1 MHFRGARR
9 VGNMYACVFRDAR
22 AKDLA
27 MLTPST
33 PVATPNSFDSTN
45 TAKAATVEA
54 SARAAFRA
62 QLQAATDNETKVA
75 KDTATAAAATA
86 AAAQQSV
93 VDVPDPMSNL
103 STVAIAG
110 AMNSLPAALNM
121 MRNIAMASASGTLT
135 DADRQVLQTE
145 YAQLTAKVVSTVGS
159 VSADARA
166 QSSTSQDKEREDNA
180 ENTWRQDGDDRRSTL
195 TQTVE
200 MPQQTVQYQ
209 PVERTVTTQKQTLV
223 PDGHGPQKDPQ
234 VDFRTHELHVGTDSY
249 EPVSVRQ
256 SMTHP
261 TTPATFGRVETHA
274 ETQHTFIAQAA
285 QITQFVQVAQ
295 TEHVAPVVAVA

>member
-1 MHFRGARR
+1 LQ
-9 VGNMYACVFRDAR
+9 DAR

-54 SARAAFRA
+54 SARAAFRT

-86 AAAQQSV
+86 AAAQQSNIE
-93 VDVPDPMSNL
+93 VPDPMSNL

-145 YAQLTAKVVSTVGS
+145 YAQLTARVVSTVGS

-166 QSSTSQDKEREDNA
+166 QSSAAHDKEREDNA
-180 ENTWRQDGDDRRSTL
+180 ENTFREDSDDRRSTL

-200 MPQQTVQYQ
+200 MPKQTVQYQ
-209 PVERTVTTQKQTLV
+209 SVERTVTTQKQTLV

-274 ETQHTFIAQAA
+274 ETQHTFVAQAA

-295 TEHVAPVVAVA
+295 TEHVAPLVAVA

>member
-33 PVATPNSFDSTN
+33 PVATPNSTD
-45 TAKAATVEA
+45 AKAATVEA

-62 QLQAATDNETKVA
+62 QLQAATANETKVA
-75 KDTATAAAATA
+75 NDTATAAAATA
-86 AAAQQSV
+86 AATQQSAV
-93 VDVPDPMSNL
+93 EVPDPMSNL

-110 AMNSLPAALNM
+110 AMNSLPLALNM

-135 DADRQVLQTE
+135 DADRLTLQTE
-145 YAQLTAKVVSTVGS
+145 YAQLSAKVVSTVGS
-159 VSADARA
+159 VSADAQA
-166 QSSTSQDKEREDNA
+166 QSSTAHDDKREDDA
-180 ENTWRQDGDDRRSTL
+180 ENARREDSDDRRTTL

-200 MPQQTVQYQ
+200 MPKQTVQYE
-209 PVERTVTTQKQTLV
+209 PVERSVTTQKQTLV

-249 EPVSVRQ
+249 EPASVRQ

-261 TTPATFGRVETHA
+261 TTPETFGRVETHA
-274 ETQHTFIAQAA
+274 ETQHTFVAQAA

-295 TEHVAPVVAVA
+295 TEHVAPLVAVA

>member
-1 MHFRGARR
+1 MNAS
-9 VGNMYACVFRDAR
+9 VSARDAR

-27 MLTPST
+27 MMTPST
-33 PVATPNSFDSTN
+33 PAASPFSPASTN

-54 SARAAFRA
+54 NLRSAYRIEH
-62 QLQAATDNETKVA
+62 QAAVANEA
-75 KDTATAAAATA
+75 RLANLAATA
-86 AAAQQSV
+86 AAIRQATTE
-93 VDVPDPMSNL
+93 VPDPMSSL

-110 AMNSLPAALNM
+110 ALNSLPQALNM

-135 DADRQVLQTE
+135 DADRQTLQDD
-145 YAQLTAKVVSTVGS
+145 YAQLAAKVVSSVGS
-159 VSADARA
+159 TNAGAQT
-166 QSSTSQDKEREDNA
+166 QSSTTHDGEREDNA
-180 ENTWRQDGDDRRSTL
+180 GNTAGEDSDDQRSTL
-195 TQTVE
+195 TRTVEIAKQTVRYE
-200 MPQQTVQYQ
+200 
-209 PVERTVTTQKQTLV
+209 PVERTVTTQKQALV

-261 TTPATFGRVETHA
+261 TTPETFGRVETHTQ
-274 ETQHTFIAQAA
+274 TQHTFVTQAA

-295 TEHVAPVVAVA
+295 AEQVAPLNAVA